1 MKLYAVL
8 SQAMFAIC
16 SITVYNDIGEG
27 LLLVAYTIAWITH
40 SNSTFFTMMNIK
52 YVHNML

>member
-8 SQAMFAIC
+8 SQAMFAIS
-16 SITVYNDIGEG
+16 SITAYNDIGEG
-27 LLLVAYTIAWITH
+27 LLMVAYTIAWITH

>member
-8 SQAMFAIC
+8 SQAMFAISC
-16 SITVYNDIGEG
+16 ITAYNDIGEG
-27 LLLVAYTIAWITH
+27 LLMAAYTIAWITH